1 MTNGVR
7 QGAILSGFAYCF
19 YMNELFS
26 KLRKNKSGC
35 WVRGTYLGI
44 MGYSDDSLLLAP
56 SLDALQE
63 MLKICEEYAGTHN
76 LKFSTDKDPN
86 KCKTKCL
93 AFLLK
98 DRPLPAM
105 KLCGNSLPWVDSGKH
120 LGMNIETKIDG
131 MKGDLKQKR
140 AQYISR
146 NNDILQEFSFSHST
160 TKMMINAI
168 YNTHLS
174 GSCLWD
180 LFSREAVQM
189 ESTWNVSI
197 RLMMNL
203 PRETHRR
210 LIEPLSGIKHIKFT
224 LLKRFLSFLQQI
236 KKSTKNAAKFLL
248 DSIYLDTRSI
258 TGYIVND

>member
-1 MTNGVR
+1 
-7 QGAILSGFAYCF
+7 
-19 YMNELFS
+19 
-26 KLRKNKSGC
+26 
-35 WVRGTYLGI
+35 
-44 MGYSDDSLLLAP
+44 
-56 SLDALQE
+56 

-76 LKFSTDKDPN
+76 LKFSTDKDPD

-210 LIEPLSGIKHIKFT
+210 LIEPLSGIRHIKFT

-236 KKSTKNAAKFLL
+236 RKSTKNAAKFLF
-248 DSIYLDTRSI
+248 DSTYQDTRSI
-258 TGYIVND
+258 TRSNLRNIF